1 MAAFEYQAL
10 DAKGKTVKGIT
21 SGDHSKQVRSELRA
35 QGLIPL
41 EVKSVSE
48 STLAKRSGDGK
59 ARGSRRIKI
68 GVNDLSIITR
78 QMATLLESGMTVEE
92 TLSAVIKQSEGRK
105 IKTVMSDI
113 RSSVTEGYS
122 LSDAVALHPN
132 SFPEIY
138 RASISAG
145 EQSGTLDNVM
155 ERLADYLEDSHAM
168 QQKIRQ
174 AVTYPIFLFVLC
186 AIILIVLISVVVP
199 KVVSVYDDL
208 NQELPTLTK
217 VVIAISDF
225 TVNYGLILGIAIV
238 LFIIG
243 LRYIFKKDG
252 PRMWLHTLYLKIFG
266 LRKMVQN
273 IDSARMSRTL
283 SIMVG
288 SGVPILASMRASE
301 GVMGNRL
308 LQRDLQ
314 TATEEVAQGISIG
327 RALQKHGNFPP
338 LLVHMVSSG
347 ENSGRLGHMLD
358 KAASATENEMQTRI
372 SMMVSLLGPI
382 MILIMAV
389 LVLII
394 ILSILLPMIQLQNS
408 IAI

>member
-10 DAKGKTVKGIT
+10 DAKGKTISGIT
-21 SGDHSKQVRSELRA
+21 TGDHSKQVRGELRA

-41 EVKSVSE
+41 EVKAVSE
-48 STLAKRSGDGK
+48 SKLSKQSAKGK
-59 ARGSRRIKI
+59 SRGSSRIKI
-68 GVNDLSIITR
+68 GINDLSILTR

-122 LSDAVALHPN
+122 LSDAIAQHPN

-174 AVTYPIFLFVLC
+174 AVAYPIFLFVLC
-186 AIILIVLISVVVP
+186 SIILVVLISVVVP
-199 KVVSVYDDL
+199 KVVTVYDDL
-208 NQELPTLTK
+208 NQELPTLTE
-217 VVIAISDF
+217 VVIGISDF
-225 TVNYGLILGIAIV
+225 TVNYGIYPVIV
-238 LFIIG
+238 G
-243 LRYIFKKDG
+243 LRYLFRRDG
-252 PRMWLHTLYLKIFG
+252 PRIWLHTLYLKIFG

-308 LQRDLQ
+308 LQKDLQ
-314 TATEEVAQGISIG
+314 QATEEVAQGISIG
-327 RALQKHGNFPP
+327 RALSKNGNFPP

-347 ENSGRLGHMLD
+347 ENSGRLGHMLE

-372 SMMVSLLGPI
+372 SMMVSLLGPV

-394 ILSILLPMIQLQNS
+394 ILSILLPMIQLQNN
-408 IAI
+408 IAL